1 MPKKNSKLFMP
12 LLFITSVF
20 TGVAFFIFVKVS
32 AEHLSDGTADWDLP
46 TKLLAIRF

>member
-32 AEHLSDGTADWDLP
+32 AEHLSDGTADGEG
-46 TKLLAIRF
+46 